1 MKLRSLYLKNFRGYT
16 EAQIDFDENM
26 NVIIGK
32 NDIGKSTIME
42 ALEIFFNG
50 DNRDTLVKAEI
61 NDCNIYCS
69 DKNMEIG
76 AKFSFEEHEITIVDT
91 SNPTSLKEE
100 FLLNENGLLEI
111 RKVWDCSKNS
121 LTSTSLTIYLV
132 ANYPDTIPNHLITL
146 KQSALRKLL
155 ENNTLLIEGYESI
168 NKTKNAE
175 MRKALHN
182 FYITKDT
189 QFKEELI
196 EIKKIDSDSKNI
208 WDKIKTHL
216 PLFFLFQS
224 DRANSDSDSE
234 VQNPLKIATKKVL
247 GEIEDKLD
255 QIVEDVKKEIS
266 SVAEHTI
273 EKLKDFD
280 GDIATD
286 LKTNLKLK
294 TWDSLFSFQLES
306 DNGIS
311 LNKRGSGIKRLILIS
326 YFRAEAERIS
336 KEQNNR
342 DIIYA
347 IEEPETS
354 QHPNYQKMI
363 LESLLKISQ
372 DSKHQVIITTH
383 TPEIAKM
390 VSIENL
396 IFINKINNTPIIIEN
411 EEDKLKGIVETLGI
425 LPTIESKVVLC
436 VEGPND
442 VNFLRNINESID
454 EYKNIIDLKA
464 LNISIIPMRG
474 SNLVTWV
481 NENYLNNSNVIEL
494 HIYDNDMPKYKEKVS
509 QMMESQDGR
518 RFGFI
523 TAKRE
528 MENYIP
534 AELIEK
540 EFSINLDKHK
550 IKWDTVD
557 VPKLLIDL
565 VMQNIKEPKEREE
578 IIKQILN
585 GQLTKKITKSQLEYC
600 NSYEEIRIWFEHIA
614 EFYQTNWY
622 KKMIESNQMPT
633 LKL

>member
-1 MKLRSLYLKNFRGYT
+1 MKLRSLCLKNFRGYT
-16 EAQIDFDENM
+16 EALIDFDENM

-69 DKNMEIG
+69 DKKMEIG

-100 FLLNENGLLEI
+100 FLLNEDGLLEI

-121 LTSTSLTIYLV
+121 LTSNSLTVYLV
-132 ANYPDTIPNHLITL
+132 ANYPDTILYHLITL
-146 KQSALRKLL
+146 KQRDLRKLL
-155 ENNTLLIEGYESI
+155 ENNTLLIEDYESI

-182 FYITKDT
+182 FYITQDT

-280 GDIATD
+280 GDIATN

-494 HIYDNDMPKYKEKVS
+494 HIYDNDMTKYKEKVS
-509 QMMESQDGR
+509 QMMENQDGR

-565 VMQNIKEPKEREE
+565 VMQNIKDPKERED

-600 NSYEEIRIWFEHIA
+600 NSYEEIKIWFEHIA

-622 KKMIESNQMPT
+622 KKMIASNQMPT